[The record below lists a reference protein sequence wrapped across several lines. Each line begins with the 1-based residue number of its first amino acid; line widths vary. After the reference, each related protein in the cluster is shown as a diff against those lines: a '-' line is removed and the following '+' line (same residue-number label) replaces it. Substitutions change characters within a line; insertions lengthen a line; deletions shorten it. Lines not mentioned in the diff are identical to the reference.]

1 MEKDI
6 SFEFNLTKGRKS
18 IVQFVF
24 LSLTLI
30 LLISFTENKIS
41 ASFNEYKEIYFFL
54 LFSYS
59 VLILVLFRR
68 LLKSHFSN
76 QLKIQC
82 TNGRFILPNFFFGEK
97 VVSISDIYSSEPIS
111 IGRNVLGLILGI
123 TNNSRMFVDKQCFR
137 QPEEF
142 EVFKGLIA
150 DEIDKR
156 PGSDEKFSI
165 NKLSI
170 SHQKKIRVVT
180 TLLFIL
186 FLSIYFLSTS
196 GKFDFGDDFGF
207 VLEGGGSNRVFE
219 NFEIYRIFSSAFI
232 HANFFHLF
240 MNLLVLAAVGDVLEK
255 TVSSLRF
262 INIFFLSTLCG
273 FFTFFLFSYDEFGAG
288 ASGGIY
294 GLWGAY
300 LCLKFKYEKFL
311 PGSVNAVTLNSLMW
325 LLALQ
330 FTLEIFVFE
339 NIGISNHLG
348 GFVAGFLYLYFAPL
362 GPKLETIDQ
371 PVMAEKILCGG
382 LVLSFSAGLG
392 YFLSLY
398 YGLF

>member
-6 SFEFNLTKGRKS
+6 SFEFNLTQGRKS

-30 LLISFTENKIS
+30 LLISFTDNQIS
-41 ASFNEYKEIYFFL
+41 TSFNEYKEIYIVLMLAYIVSL
-54 LFSYS
+54 LT
-59 VLILVLFRR
+59 LFRR
-68 LLKSHFSN
+68 LLKSYFSN
-76 QLKIQC
+76 ELKIQC
-82 TNGRFILPNFFFGEK
+82 TNGKFILPNFYFGEK
-97 VVSISDIYSSEPIS
+97 VIFLSDIYSLEPIS
-111 IGRNVLGLILGI
+111 FRGNVLGLMLGVR
-123 TNNSRMFVDKQCFR
+123 NNRIFVDKQCFR

-262 INIFFLSTLCG
+262 INIFFISTLCG
-273 FFTFFLFSYDEFGAG
+273 FFTFFFFSYDEFGAG

-311 PGSVNAVTLNSLMW
+311 PGSVNAVTLNSLIW

-362 GPKLETIDQ
+362 GEKLETIDQ
-371 PVMAEKILCGG
+371 PVMAEKVLCGG
-382 LVLSFSAGLG
+382 LVLSFAAGLG

-398 YGLF
+398 YGLI